1 MQPNNISI
9 LSTQKMNDMLLQ
21 KAKEKNIVVDVLPF
35 IRIESLV
42 DTALSQE
49 IKRLGAAQL
58 NVVFTSVN
66 AVEAT
71 IKNFDKMPDW
81 KIACI
86 GGATRQ
92 AVASFLGE
100 DKIATTALN
109 AKQLAQKIIDKK
121 NIQSVVFFCGK
132 RRLDLLPETLIKSGI
147 EVREINVYNTIN
159 TPHKIDKLYDGIL
172 FFSPSAVQ
180 SFFSLNKLN
189 PQTIIFSI
197 GTTTTAAIEACCA
210 NRVITCKLPEKEQ
223 IIELVIAYFA

>member
-21 KAKEKNIVVDVLPF
+21 KAKEKNILIDVLPF
-35 IRIESLV
+35 IRIENLV

-49 IKRLGAAQL
+49 INRLGAVQL
-58 NVVFTSVN
+58 YVIFTSVN

-71 IKNFDKMPDW
+71 VKNLDRIPDW

-92 AVASFLGE
+92 AVASFFGE
-100 DKIATTALN
+100 DKIETTAMN

-121 NIQSVVFFCGK
+121 NIRPVVFFCGK
-132 RRLDLLPETLIKSGI
+132 RRLDLLPETLIKSGV
-147 EVREINVYNTIN
+147 EVRELNVYNTIN
-159 TPHKIDKLYDGIL
+159 TPHKIDKPYNGIL

-180 SFFSLNKLN
+180 SFFSLNKLD

-197 GTTTTAAIEACCA
+197 GTTTTASIQACCT
-210 NRVITCKLPEKEQ
+210 NRVITCELPEKEQ
-223 IIELVIAYFA
+223 MIELVIKHFV